1 MIIVTVFHEALVRP
15 LFNLLVL
22 IAHVVPAQDLGI
34 AIILL
39 TLLTRVVFYPLA
51 QKGLR
56 SQTVLQNLQPRI
68 KELQRLHKDNRAEQ
82 SKAVMA
88 LYRENKVSPF
98 ASIVPMLIQLPILFA
113 LYRVFLN
120 GLDAGA
126 LSDLYSFVTPP
137 QGVNTVFLGIL
148 DLTRPS
154 PVLAVLAGAFQFLQ
168 SWLTFA
174 HNKQGNAGAAGGTKP
189 SGIQKMLGRQM
200 LYVMPFFTIVI
211 ALRFPAGLA
220 LYWAVTTLFS
230 AFQQYSI
237 NRSMKK
243 KV

>member
-1 MIIVTVFHEALVRP
+1 MIIVTIFHEALVRP

-22 IAHVVPAQDLGI
+22 IADAVPAHDLGL
-34 AIILL
+34 AIIIL
-39 TLLTRVVFYPLA
+39 TLITRVVFYPLA

-56 SQTVLQNLQPRI
+56 SQKILQNLQPQI
-68 KELQRLHKDNRAEQ
+68 KELQRLHKGSREEQ

-98 ASIVPMLIQLPILFA
+98 AGIVPMLIQLPILFA

-120 GLDAGA
+120 GLDTSA
-126 LSDLYSFVTPP
+126 LSDLYSFVSPP
-137 QGVNTVFLGIL
+137 ETLNTIFLGIV
-148 DLTRPS
+148 DLAKPS
-154 PVLAVLAGAFQFLQ
+154 PVLAVLAGLFQFLQ
-168 SWLTFA
+168 SWLTFN
-174 HNKQGNAGAAGGTKP
+174 HGKKDKSEAADAPKS
-189 SGIQKMLGRQM
+189 SGMQKMIGRQM
-200 LYVMPFFTIVI
+200 LYIMPFFTIVI

-237 NRSMKK
+237 NRSMQKK
-243 KV
+243 G